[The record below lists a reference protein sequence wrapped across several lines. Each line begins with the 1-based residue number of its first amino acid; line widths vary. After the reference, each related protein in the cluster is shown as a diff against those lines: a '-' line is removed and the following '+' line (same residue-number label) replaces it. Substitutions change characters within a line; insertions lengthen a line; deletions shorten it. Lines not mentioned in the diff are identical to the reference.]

1 MYSFLKISK
10 NKYKERQRFVY
21 RAMVG
26 RSLAARSSLSSS
38 ASVDV
43 GTATITG
50 RRVGVGLNVGFPGN
64 DGLAVGGVKIVGR
77 CVMPGGKTVGWL
89 VGYPERGGPLLELL
103 VDAVRLLP
111 EMTMYSTRPSMTTI
125 LRVVKA

>member
-1 MYSFLKISK
+1 
-10 NKYKERQRFVY
+10 
-21 RAMVG
+21 MVG
-26 RSLAARSSLSSS
+26 RSLAARSSLSNS

-77 CVMPGGKTVGWL
+77 CVMPGGNLVGWL
-89 VGYPERGGPLLELL
+89 VGYPERGGPLLELLL